1 MPLRF
6 CNRRRSHVTPM
17 GQGQCN
23 ALPAPV
29 SFRWGRGCVT
39 QGASSGSPVFG
50 AGQRVCTEGILL
62 PPPGRETAEKLLP
75 PAPVTAQPISHPSLS
90 PGAGGLMVRPTGIP
104 DCGRRHTST
113 SAILRI
119 WQEEE
124 YRRGLRPVAPIR
136 LSGSPGRLPEA
147 GRDGNGLGPVPAGF
161 LTGGQAAAVTC
172 ALASASCT
180 AGDLAKYARACSSV
194 ASPSGW

>member
-1 MPLRF
+1 
-6 CNRRRSHVTPM
+6 M

-39 QGASSGSPVFG
+39 QGVSNGSPFFRRA
-50 AGQRVCTEGILL
+50 AGVYGGDLL

-119 WQEEE
+119 WQGRNTAGVFDLSRQSASAAARGDCRRRVGMATDGGR
-124 YRRGLRPVAPIR
+124 YRRG
-136 LSGSPGRLPEA
+136 
-147 GRDGNGLGPVPAGF
+147 F
-161 LTGGQAAAVTC
+161 
-172 ALASASCT
+172 
-180 AGDLAKYARACSSV
+180 
-194 ASPSGW
+194 